1 MSQTDRF
8 TAKIAFIAKS
18 LKFYASKIQNPRA
31 SVNPQAKIA
40 ASDHLS
46 ATKGDKKL
54 LRSGTNYGAARI
66 LSQSS
71 RNLSAKF
78 LADVP

>member
-40 ASDHLS
+40 ASDHLP

-54 LRSGTNYGAARI
+54 LRSGTNMMRREFYRM
-66 LSQSS
+66 S

-78 LADVP
+78 LTDAP